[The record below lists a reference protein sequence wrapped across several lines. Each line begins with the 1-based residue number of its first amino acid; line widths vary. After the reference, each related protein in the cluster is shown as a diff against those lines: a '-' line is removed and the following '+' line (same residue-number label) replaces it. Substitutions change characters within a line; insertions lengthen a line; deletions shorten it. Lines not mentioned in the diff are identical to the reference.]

1 MWEQL
6 QFAGKYFSVDQS
18 VLNYFPQHADRV
30 APSFASLDGG
40 RYRPMQR
47 VNHCADTASVV
58 VAI

>member
-1 MWEQL
+1 MWT
-6 QFAGKYFSVDQS
+6 
-18 VLNYFPQHADRV
+18 RV
-30 APSFASLDGG
+30 FLIIFHGMLIESRRPSPRSDGG